1 MNRHTMLGMAIALWS
16 LGCWGVAQMP
26 AAEAFNAAPARAS
39 NGNAGTQLLEVIDT
53 NDFGPGALRVGDLN
67 GDGVL
72 DLLLVQSVYETR
84 EITCLTALTVRGD
97 ILWQVGTPSR
107 DNTRNYSDL
116 PVQVHDWDGDGAA
129 EVMYIRQAGYIGGNP
144 NYRERADRYEG
155 HATMIVLDGRTGRE
169 KKTFALPPPADDSF
183 LFADLTGRGRR
194 QDLVVKDRYWNLW
207 GVSFEGAVLWHWKG
221 STGHFPAVA
230 DVDGDG
236 KDEVFVGY
244 TLINHDGKVLF
255 DRHPSGGSQSPH
267 SDANWIAQLSDG
279 SRVLAFGNSG
289 AHLLTPAG
297 ERLWHVDLSEAQHLV
312 AGRFRSD
319 SELQFAILERGMKRT
334 PTDIARLHLVDLAGK
349 RLWTRELPPGS
360 WAVACR
366 ELDWSG
372 SGAPAEILVY
382 GLNSLAE
389 HAAIYDGP
397 GNVVDRFA
405 IPWKTEPAKVSG
417 KELAYATRADL
428 LGNGR
433 HEVILYG
440 PRGVCIYSNPRSPL
454 APAPSTDQG
463 PADALYNETIYTGM

>member
-26 AAEAFNAAPARAS
+26 AAEASNAAPTRAS
-39 NGNAGTQLLEVIDT
+39 NGNAGAQLLKVIDT

-319 SELQFAILERGMKRT
+319 SELHNSR
-334 PTDIARLHLVDLAGK
+334 RLA
-349 RLWTRELPPGS
+349 
-360 WAVACR
+360 
-366 ELDWSG
+366 
-372 SGAPAEILVY
+372 
-382 GLNSLAE
+382 
-389 HAAIYDGP
+389 
-397 GNVVDRFA
+397 
-405 IPWKTEPAKVSG
+405 
-417 KELAYATRADL
+417 
-428 LGNGR
+428 LG
-433 HEVILYG
+433 
-440 PRGVCIYSNPRSPL
+440 
-454 APAPSTDQG
+454 
-463 PADALYNETIYTGM
+463 